1 MQYQTNQS
9 ASKAQQNKKNNHQGG
24 YDDYKSQ
31 SQRNGPTTLAN
42 SFGKDK
48 RDQLRIDISNLNQ
61 NQIQHDSEIASSS
74 GRGDNKV
81 HDPISQYQS
90 NLNTADTPSF

>member
-9 ASKAQQNKKNNHQGG
+9 ASQAHQSKKNNHQGG

-31 SQRNGPTTLAN
+31 RNGPTTLAN
-42 SFGKDK
+42 SLGKDK
-48 RDQLRIDISNLNQ
+48 RDQLRIDISNLNE
-61 NQIQHDSEIASSS
+61 NQIQNDYEIASSS
-74 GRGDNKV
+74 GRGDKKV
-81 HDPISQYQS
+81 HDPISQYHS